1 MAARVVGQK
10 PILNTQGIVA
20 YYYTEQIAQKLGNFR
35 ETYMVCSE
43 KTDHRTE
50 HLPVTIQLLKQS
62 LRLKSHATLKVYSTF
77 IFSDGVVTCYSRI
90 LQVKEPSTLLGPIL

>member
-10 PILNTQGIVA
+10 PILNTQGIVV

-43 KTDHRTE
+43 K
-50 HLPVTIQLLKQS
+50 KQI
-62 LRLKSHATLKVYSTF
+62 T
-77 IFSDGVVTCYSRI
+77 GQNTC
-90 LQVKEPSTLLGPIL
+90 Q

>member
-43 KTDHRTE
+43 KNRSQDRT
-50 HLPVTIQLLKQS
+50 LAS
-62 LRLKSHATLKVYSTF
+62 DYST
-77 IFSDGVVTCYSRI
+77 TKAI
-90 LQVKEPSTLLGPIL
+90 LET